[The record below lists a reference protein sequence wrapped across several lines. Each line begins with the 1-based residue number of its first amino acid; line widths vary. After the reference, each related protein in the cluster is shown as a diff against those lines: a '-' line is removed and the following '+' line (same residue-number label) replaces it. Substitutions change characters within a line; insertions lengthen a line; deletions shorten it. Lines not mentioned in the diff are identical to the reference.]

1 MSDTEILN
9 NDESVNESAD
19 MEEHIETSGDAENE
33 TSSDADVIDTESN
46 DEQATDD
53 AANEPSEEVRL
64 AAQKL
69 AGSAIAKERAKLKAK
84 YEAQLKA
91 QQNYANQPLV
101 AAPEGTIFDEVTGEY
116 TDINSVAG
124 QMALREQKAKANKE
138 REKQATFQAQR
149 QEEQAVLIDKVNEG
163 FDKFDNYDQSLQT
176 FLNLGTEAMAEAL
189 KGSDHPDAIIDY
201 LAQKQGE
208 LKRIASLPLGRQ
220 LREIVLLENLV
231 TTKRNLVTKAKAAP
245 TTVKNNR
252 TLAVSP
258 EHMSAAQL
266 DEYYHKK
273 YNTR

>member
-9 NDESVNESAD
+9 NDESVNESAY
-19 MEEHIETSGDAENE
+19 MEEHLDTSGEVENE

-53 AANEPSEEVRL
+53 AVDEPSEEVRL

-69 AGSAIAKERAKLKAK
+69 AGPAIAKERAKIKAK

-138 REKQATFQAQR
+138 REKQATLQAQR
-149 QEEQAVLIDKVNEG
+149 QEEQAIAMEKVNEG
-163 FDKFDNYDQSLQT
+163 YDKFDNFAQSIQT
-176 FLNLGTEAMAEAL
+176 FVSLGTDAMAEGIYA
-189 KGSDHPDAIIDY
+189 SDHPDAIINY
-201 LAQKQGE
+201 LANKQGE
-208 LKRIASLPLGRQ
+208 LKRIASLPPAKQ
-220 LREIVLLENLV
+220 MREIILLENLV

-245 TTVKNNR
+245 ATVKNNR